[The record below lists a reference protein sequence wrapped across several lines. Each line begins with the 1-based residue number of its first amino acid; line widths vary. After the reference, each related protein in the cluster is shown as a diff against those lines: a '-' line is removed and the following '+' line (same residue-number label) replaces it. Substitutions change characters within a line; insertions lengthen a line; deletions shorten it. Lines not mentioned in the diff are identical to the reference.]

1 MIFIPA
7 TPVSARHGI
16 VPGMGSMNT
25 PYSVYILAPSQP
37 PDYALELRIDGSNVF
52 SEIRYRSDISVNQV
66 QNTCS
71 MSDCTFI
78 YGLGILFARAP
89 DVLLS
94 GYKIGPKTD

>member
-25 PYSVYILAPSQP
+25 LYIYWPHPNPLN
-37 PDYALELRIDGSNVF
+37 YALELRIEGSNVSNEF
-52 SEIRYRSDISVNQV
+52 RYRSDISVNQV